1 MKYID
6 GPDIWYNLQIH
17 FSNNFIPHLE
27 YDDRVW
33 AAEFRQWLKDQGADI
48 EMELGYRLIRNSF
61 GIAPHYDR
69 LVFESDGDAT
79 MFILRWAS

>member
-1 MKYID
+1 MNYIQS
-6 GPDIWYNLQIH
+6 PDIWYNLQIH

-79 MFILRWAS
+79 MFVLRWAS

>member
-27 YDDRVW
+27 YDDKVW
-33 AAEFRQWLKDQGADI
+33 AAAFRRWLKDQGADI
-48 EMELGYRLIRNSF
+48 EMVMNQRLLRNSF
-61 GIAPHYDR
+61 GIAPRYDR
-69 LVFESDGDAT
+69 LVFEDERIAT
-79 MFILRWAS
+79 MFMLKWA

>member
-27 YDDRVW
+27 YDNKVW
-33 AAEFRQWLKDQGADI
+33 AAEFKRWLKDQGADI
-48 EMELGYRLIRNSF
+48 ELVMGQRLLRNSF
-61 GIAPHYDR
+61 GIAPRYDR
-69 LVFESDGDAT
+69 LVFERDRDVT
-79 MFILRWAS
+79 MFLLRWS

>member
-1 MKYID
+1 MKYINS
-6 GPDIWYNLQIH
+6 PDIWYNLQIH

-69 LVFESDGDAT
+69 LVFEDDGDAT
-79 MFILRWAS
+79 VFVLRWAS